1 MKYDDAFTHY
11 KDGTANDEEKEFV
24 EQELAKARALVSML
38 DDDSVAARPAE
49 VKRAEAAEVKEAKK
63 QFSWHRLMIGLVA
76 IIVLLVAVG
85 AVLGGVFGAAG
96 AYAKNSVAISSE
108 EAVALAIQAAYE
120 DAVSSKWGATA
131 FVGENNFRLDERP
144 DEVDRKFVLG
154 SNIKDSYYVYEI
166 DVKGRDENGVEW
178 EYEIDIDA
186 RSGGAL
192 IVKVEW
198 DREGYY
204 PGYGRG

>member
-85 AVLGGVFGAAG
+85 A
-96 AYAKNSVAISSE
+96 
-108 EAVALAIQAAYE
+108 LAIQAAYE
-120 DAVSSKWGATA
+120 DAVSSEWGATA

-166 DVKGRDENGVEW
+166 DVKGWDENRVEW

-192 IVKVEW
+192 IVKVER
-198 DREGYY
+198 DHEGYY

>member
-76 IIVLLVAVG
+76 IIVLLV
-85 AVLGGVFGAAG
+85 VFGAAG

-120 DAVSSKWGATA
+120 DAVSSEWGATA

-166 DVKGRDENGVEW
+166 DVKGRDENRVEW

-198 DREGYY
+198 DHEGYY